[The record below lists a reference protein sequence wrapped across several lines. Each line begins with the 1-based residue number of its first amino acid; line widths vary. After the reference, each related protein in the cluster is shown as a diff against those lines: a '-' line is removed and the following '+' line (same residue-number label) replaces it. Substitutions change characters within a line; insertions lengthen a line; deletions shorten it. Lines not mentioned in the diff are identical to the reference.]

1 MKKLKAIA
9 SIVGGLALGG
19 LMLGGTS
26 FAENQWQENH
36 PGRAKINH
44 RLRHQNHRI
53 EAGEKH
59 GQISEQ
65 EEESLHAQQQNIH
78 NQEVQD
84 AAAHN
89 GHLTR
94 GERKQLN
101 QEENAVNRQIHEDR
115 HN

>member
-1 MKKLKAIA
+1 MKNLKVIA
-9 SIVGGLALGG
+9 SMVGGLTLGG
-19 LMLGGTS
+19 LVLVGPG

-36 PGRAKINH
+36 PGRAHINH
-44 RLRHQNHRI
+44 RLKHQNRRI

-59 GQISEQ
+59 GKISQ
-65 EEESLHAQQQNIH
+65 EEAQQLHTEEQNIH

-89 GHLTR
+89 GHLTKS
-94 GERKQLN
+94 ERKQLN
-101 QEENAVNRQIHEDR
+101 QEENAERRDIHEDR

>member
-1 MKKLKAIA
+1 MKNLKMIA
-9 SIVGGLALGG
+9 STVGALALGTFLFAG
-19 LMLGGTS
+19 PS
-26 FAENQWQENH
+26 FAENEWQENH
-36 PGRAKINH
+36 PGRAKVNH
-44 RLRHQNHRI
+44 RLKHQNRRI

-65 EEESLHAQQQNIH
+65 EEQQLHAQQQNIH

-84 AAAHN
+84 AAAHG
-89 GHLTR
+89 GHLTK

-101 QEENAVNRQIHEDR
+101 HEENAVSHEIHEDR